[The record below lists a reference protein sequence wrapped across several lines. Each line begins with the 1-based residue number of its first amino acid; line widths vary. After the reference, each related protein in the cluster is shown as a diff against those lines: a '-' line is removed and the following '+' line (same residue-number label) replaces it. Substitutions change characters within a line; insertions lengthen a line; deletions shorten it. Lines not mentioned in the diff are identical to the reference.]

1 MSRIKQLIIF
11 LNYASLGILLP
22 VLNLILLKRGAD
34 LKTLPL
40 LLASY
45 SAAVLCFELPSG
57 ICADLYGRKS
67 VFLISGV
74 CQLLSVG
81 LLFFVHNLV
90 GLFCCI
96 ILNGVGRAFSS
107 GSLDA
112 LIVDQAL
119 EERGED
125 CLPDVTAR
133 LAILQET
140 GLALGCILGGFLSCL
155 GDAYNANISLRF
167 ILTVVTMG
175 LCIFG
180 IREVRIWG
188 GEAERTP
195 LIRHLKK
202 GVRTVF
208 SRRDFPFILAGM
220 LFTGFLV
227 MPIETYWQPA
237 YLRTSDLSQG
247 TWVLGILSFVGFFL
261 SATGNSLCRRLL
273 LKFPG
278 RQWRIYSISRV
289 FLGCVLLILAII
301 KSAWIFAI
309 VYGGIYL
316 LLGTGNVAEN
326 TLVNQ
331 YTPGPLRASVLS
343 LGSFLLQTGAMLGSI
358 FSSLFVEQIDISG
371 LWFTSGVVMI
381 GYTLLITALLMVKRG
396 KIKPYD
402 IESFENS

>member
-1 MSRIKQLIIF
+1 MSRIKQLTIF

-22 VLNLILLKRGAD
+22 VLNLILLKKGAD

-57 ICADLYGRKS
+57 ICADLHGRKS

-81 LLFFVHNLV
+81 LLFFAHNLV

-96 ILNGVGRAFSS
+96 VLNGVSRAFSS

-119 EERGED
+119 AERGED

-133 LAILQET
+133 LAILEET
-140 GLALGCILGGFLSCL
+140 GLALGCILGGFLSCV
-155 GDAYNANISLRF
+155 GDSYHANISFRV
-167 ILTVVTMG
+167 ILTAVTMG

-180 IREVRIWG
+180 IREERIWG
-188 GEAERTP
+188 SETERTP
-195 LIRHLKK
+195 LVRHLKK

-208 SRRDFPFILAGM
+208 AKRDFPFILAGM

-247 TWVLGILSFVGFFL
+247 TWVLGILSFAGFFL
-261 SATGNSLCRRLL
+261 AATGNSICRRLL

-301 KSAWIFAI
+301 KSAWIFPI

-343 LGSFLLQTGAMLGSI
+343 VGSFLLQTGAMIGSI
-358 FSSLFVEQIDISG
+358 FSSLFVERIDISG

-381 GYTLLITALLMVKRG
+381 GYTLLITTLLMVKKG
-396 KIKPYD
+396 EIKPYD